1 MKNYQACKNIFIY
14 PGKYNLQW
22 EKSIKT
28 DSKITQMIEFVDKEM
43 KTVII
48 TLFRMLK
55 KTDKRL
61 NMLSRDMDNIQKTS

>member
-1 MKNYQACKNIFIY
+1 
-14 PGKYNLQW
+14 
-22 EKSIKT
+22 
-28 DSKITQMIEFVDKEM
+28 MIEFVDKEM

-55 KTDKRL
+55 KTYKRL

>member
-1 MKNYQACKNIFIY
+1 
-14 PGKYNLQW
+14 
-22 EKSIKT
+22 
-28 DSKITQMIEFVDKEM
+28 MIEFVDKEM